1 MFRCVLLIFPNF
13 FSGSESFLSF
23 VYLSFVF
30 FFESFC
36 LVFVGFPCWSLGMAN
51 MISLGLHKLGIS
63 LVLVELVIVIN
74 VIHSIYLVCVNILVI
89 LE

>member
-1 MFRCVLLIFPNF
+1 
-13 FSGSESFLSF
+13 
-23 VYLSFVF
+23 
-30 FFESFC
+30 
-36 LVFVGFPCWSLGMAN
+36 MAN

>member
-1 MFRCVLLIFPNF
+1 MCSFDFPKFFFPVLSHFYLLFIYL
-13 FSGSESFLSF
+13 LS
-23 VYLSFVF
+23 F